1 MRIATKG
8 KDSSLADELQSRTL
22 LTMCSKNDLFS
33 RPSQNPAVPDGGKIR
48 REENDFQNSQEL
60 AVGNA
65 SSYGA
70 SPYERAGRA
79 ALTNI
84 DRVSHHVLADGKHGS
99 NVRTF

>member
-22 LTMCSKNDLFS
+22 LTMCSKYDLFS
-33 RPSQNPAVPDGGKIR
+33 WPSQNPAVPDGGKIR
-48 REENDFQNSQEL
+48 REENDFQNSQEP
-60 AVGNA
+60 AAGKA
-65 SSYGA
+65 Y
-70 SPYERAGRA
+70 PYQRAGRA
-79 ALTNI
+79 ALTKI